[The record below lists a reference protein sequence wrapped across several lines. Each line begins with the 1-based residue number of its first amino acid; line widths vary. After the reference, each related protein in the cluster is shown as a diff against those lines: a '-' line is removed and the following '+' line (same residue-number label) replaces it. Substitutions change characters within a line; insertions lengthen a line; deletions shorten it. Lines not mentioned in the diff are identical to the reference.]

1 MPPQIHDGLAGM
13 GVHSAAGVAP
23 VGVKRKASED
33 PELTAALYGDLPE
46 SKRRKFILVDD
57 SQRGTRVRVRVVL
70 DQVEIDEI
78 PDSYRKSNSVYPRA
92 YFPLQMQSPSDTPRN
107 RRLFADEEDDGGSE
121 NATVSKTTVP
131 MPLIEGG
138 QPLSLPRISKAK
150 KKRENTVNEMG
161 YRMSWSQSRTFAGRL
176 LFLQKSRKSTI
187 ASKLGKSGRSDA
199 NSLCIVDAYRNKMR
213 TVLMQNA
220 QAMADGDTENVK
232 VASQFLTRVGKQRWM
247 DHSKKTKKEEES

>member
-1 MPPQIHDGLAGM
+1 MPPQLHDGMAGM
-13 GVHSAAGVAP
+13 GVHSAPGVAP

-46 SKRRKFILVDD
+46 AKRRKFILVDD

-121 NATVSKTTVP
+121 NATIGKTTVP
-131 MPLIEGG
+131 VPLIEGG

-176 LFLQKSRKSTI
+176 LFLQKSRKSII
-187 ASKLGKSGRSDA
+187 ALRQRSPQR
-199 NSLCIVDAYRNKMR
+199 V
-213 TVLMQNA
+213 T
-220 QAMADGDTENVK
+220 
-232 VASQFLTRVGKQRWM
+232 LTFMSSRCL
-247 DHSKKTKKEEES
+247 